1 MKRIGLLAAATL
13 LSTGAMA
20 QSQGDWLVRAGLGV
34 VAPQG
39 DSDNLI
45 FEGIDLGSG
54 YQIDVDD
61 GYAAVINATYMATDN
76 IGIEILAA
84 TPFKHDI
91 EGDGSALSPLGK
103 LGDVKHLPPVL
114 SLQYHF
120 NPGATFRP
128 YAGIG
133 LNYTLFFDED
143 GNDTLHQGIIGT
155 SNAQLNTDYVG
166 GSTDLSIDDSF
177 GIALQLGADVQ
188 LTDAL
193 FLNFDLRW
201 IDIEADASLRTVTE
215 TAAGVETI
223 LNSRIKT
230 DIDPIVF
237 STTLGM
243 RF

>member
-13 LSTGAMA
+13 LSTGAVA
-20 QSQGDWLVRAGLGV
+20 QSQGDWIVRAGAGWV
-34 VAPQG
+34 NPTG
-39 DSDNLI
+39 DSDNLV
-45 FEGIDLGSG
+45 FEGTTLDG
-54 YQIDVDD
+54 YQIDVQDQF
-61 GYAAVINATYMATDN
+61 GFVINGTYMATDN
-76 IGIEILAA
+76 IGIEVLAA

-91 EGDGSALSPLGK
+91 DGDGVLSSLGK
-103 LGDVKHLPPVL
+103 LGSTKHLPPVV

-120 NPGATFRP
+120 NPNATFRP

-133 LNYTLFFDED
+133 LNYTLFFDE
-143 GNDTLHQGIIGT
+143 NANNTLHQGIIGT
-155 SNAQLNTDYVG
+155 SNALTGTDFVG

-177 GIALQLGADVQ
+177 GIALQLGTDIQ
-188 LTDAL
+188 LSDAL

-201 IDIEADASLRTVTE
+201 IDIEADAKLTTTTE
-215 TAAGVETI
+215 TAAGIQTV

>member
-13 LSTGAMA
+13 LSTGAIA
-20 QSQGDWLVRAGLGV
+20 QSEGDWIVRAGLGV

-39 DSDNLI
+39 DSGNLV
-45 FEGIDLGSG
+45 FEGTDLGSG

-91 EGDGSALSPLGK
+91 DGAGSALEPAGK

-120 NPGATFRP
+120 NPNATFRP

-133 LNYTLFFDED
+133 LNYTLFFDENA
-143 GNDTLHQGIIGT
+143 NDTLHNGIIGT
-155 SNAQLNTDYVG
+155 SNALLGTDYVG
-166 GSTDLSIDDSF
+166 GSSDLSIDDSF
-177 GIALQLGADVQ
+177 GLALQLGTDIQ

-201 IDIEADASLRTVTE
+201 IDIEADAKITTTTE
-215 TAAGVETI
+215 TAAGIQTV

>member
-20 QSQGDWLVRAGLGV
+20 QSQGDWLVRAGIGI

-39 DSDNLI
+39 SSDNLV
-45 FEGIDLGSG
+45 FEGADLGRD
-54 YQIDVDD
+54 YRIDVDD
-61 GYAAVINATYMATDN
+61 GYAAVINATYMATNN

-91 EGDGSALSPLGK
+91 EGKGAALGPAGK
-103 LGDVKHLPPVL
+103 LGDTRHLPPTL
-114 SLQYHF
+114 SVQYHF

-143 GNDTLHQGIIGT
+143 GNDTLHNGIIGT
-155 SNAQLNTDYVG
+155 SNALLGTDYVG

-177 GIALQLGADVQ
+177 GIALQLGADIQ

-193 FLNFDLRW
+193 FLNFDARW
-201 IDIEADASLRTVTE
+201 IDIEADAKLTTTTE
-215 TAAGVETI
+215 TGAGIQTVLT
-223 LNSRIKT
+223 SRIKT

>member
-1 MKRIGLLAAATL
+1 
-13 LSTGAMA
+13 LSG
-20 QSQGDWLVRAGLGV
+20 
-34 VAPQG
+34 
-39 DSDNLI
+39 
-45 FEGIDLGSG
+45 
-54 YQIDVDD
+54 
-61 GYAAVINATYMATDN
+61 
-76 IGIEILAA
+76 
-84 TPFKHDI
+84 
-91 EGDGSALSPLGK
+91 LGK
-103 LGDVKHLPPVL
+103 LGSTKHLPPVL

-120 NPGATFRP
+120 NPNATIRP

-143 GNDTLHQGIIGT
+143 AKTSLHEGIIGT
-155 SNAQLNTDYVG
+155 SNALTGTDFTG

-177 GIALQLGADVQ
+177 GIALQLGTDIQ
-188 LTDAL
+188 LSDAL

-201 IDIEADASLRTVTE
+201 IDIEADAELTTTTE
-215 TAAGVETI
+215 TAAGIQTV

>member
-20 QSQGDWLVRAGLGV
+20 QSQGDWIVRAGLGV

-39 DSDNLI
+39 DSDSLI
-45 FEGIDLGSG
+45 FEGIDLGAD

-61 GYAAVINATYMATDN
+61 GYAAVINATYMASDH
-76 IGIEILAA
+76 IGIELLAA

-91 EGDGSALSPLGK
+91 EGDGAALGPAGK

-120 NPGATFRP
+120 NPNATFRP

-133 LNYTLFFDED
+133 LNYTFLFDEN

-155 SNAQLNTDYVG
+155 SNDALNTDYVG

-201 IDIEADASLRTVTE
+201 IDIEADAELRTVTE
-215 TAAGVETI
+215 TGAGIETI
-223 LNSRIKT
+223 LNSRIKA